1 MLSYAGANGTAIDA
15 FIKSGTEALIIASLA
30 PGMPTPDQILEIT
43 SAIKKNIKIIYS
55 TRAGSGRV
63 LRRES
68 MVREG
73 IISADNLNPQKARV
87 LAMLALFTSSTSL
100 GGWVYLLTAIVLN
113 AIFVTMAFKI
123 WVRDEPEAEAD
134 NFKVERNFFRYSLM
148 YLFLQFGSILVDLG
162 LGTNF
167 SWGFL

>member
-1 MLSYAGANGTAIDA
+1 M
-15 FIKSGTEALIIASLA
+15 F
-30 PGMPTPDQILEIT
+30 
-43 SAIKKNIKIIYS
+43 
-55 TRAGSGRV
+55 
-63 LRRES
+63 
-68 MVREG
+68 
-73 IISADNLNPQKARV
+73 
-87 LAMLALFTSSTSL
+87 ALFTSSTSL

-167 SWGFL
+167 SWGFFMNFGAEHELHKRRMSKNIGLGIILVTFVALIFGLTVVKVTEGDVSGAIVGAASNE

>member
-1 MLSYAGANGTAIDA
+1 MESVLMFSLIFLWTPPHFWALALFMRGDYEIARVPMLTVTHGRR
-15 FIKSGTEALIIASLA
+15 
-30 PGMPTPDQILEIT
+30 
-43 SAIKKNIKIIYS
+43 S
-55 TRAGSGRV
+55 TRNHI
-63 LRRES
+63 LFYT
-68 MVREG
+68 
-73 IISADNLNPQKARV
+73 IL
-87 LAMLALFTSSTSL
+87 LAVFALFTSITSL
-100 GGWVYLLTAIVLN
+100 GGWVYLSTAIALN

>member
-1 MLSYAGANGTAIDA
+1 MESVLMFSLIFLWTPPHFWALALFMRGDYETARVPMLTVTHGRR
-15 FIKSGTEALIIASLA
+15 
-30 PGMPTPDQILEIT
+30 
-43 SAIKKNIKIIYS
+43 S
-55 TRAGSGRV
+55 TRNHI
-63 LRRES
+63 LFYT
-68 MVREG
+68 
-73 IISADNLNPQKARV
+73 IL
-87 LAMLALFTSSTSL
+87 LAVFALFTSITSL
-100 GGWVYLLTAIVLN
+100 GGWVYLSTAIVLN